1 MCHQGAY
8 GGADV
13 VKWDV
18 SSLPARSGSACCAAF
33 GRARAGRPSGRRSTA
48 GRSQPRPAA
57 ASAHRSARSSADV
70 VFGTPDGRDVGELL
84 DQLAPN
90 PRIKRER
97 VSRSRCAELR
107 KHAQHKS
114 LGAHRLHLCYTV
126 TRHKTCHVS
135 VSYISAAIRAR
146 STSSRGSHRS
156 GLRPLPRSPGHLDRL
171 DDPAGGGATQRG
183 PVRVGELGH
192 REAVAD
198 LPEYRR
204 HPDRPVPA
212 ARADQAIGGRRT
224 AEPSSW
230 CSSRWS
236 WC

>member
-107 KHAQHKS
+107 KHAQHES
-114 LGAHRLHLCYTV
+114 LGAHRFHLYYTI

-135 VSYISAAIRAR
+135 GGYISATIRAR
-146 STSSRGSHRS
+146 STSSRAVTAPACARCRGHRATSTGSTIRPVGGCGTARS
-156 GLRPLPRSPGHLDRL
+156 GPGGR
-171 DDPAGGGATQRG
+171 TG
-183 PVRVGELGH
+183 P
-192 REAVAD
+192 
-198 LPEYRR
+198 P
-204 HPDRPVPA
+204 
-212 ARADQAIGGRRT
+212 GGRRGT
-224 AEPSSW
+224 APAAQ
-230 CSSRWS
+230 CGGQAAADLVDRP
-236 WC
+236 